1 MKKIGSG
8 FVPFLVFSF
17 LFLFVAAQGQAKVSV
32 RATVDRNQVPVG
44 GNFTLKVTVDS
55 EKSSPINPPSL
66 PTIENVQLLHSWTS
80 SQSRS
85 TVVSTGQ
92 GIDFKTV
99 NSKIYSYQYTPMQ
112 EGTVNIDPIRVKV
125 DGKTYQTKPIQIAVL
140 AAGQGRPQ
148 AQRPQQGQQWPG
160 QGGSRQVPSEPS
172 DPFAEAEEMFN
183 QLLRRQ
189 FGGVPGGGF
198 QTEPPTGKDAFFII
212 AEVDKTEAYK
222 GEQILASWYLY
233 TRGRVRD
240 IDTLKYPT
248 LKGFWK
254 EDIQIA
260 THLNFEQDV
269 INGVPYSRALLASYA
284 LFPIEEGKRKI
295 DPYKAKATI
304 VGGFGF
310 GRGHQA
316 TKSSDNIPIL
326 VKPLPEEGK
335 PGNFTGAV
343 GEFQMTVDAPNK
355 SIITH
360 QPFPLRIRF
369 EGRGNA
375 KLIELPELPL
385 SDNLEI
391 YDIKNE
397 SKFFKNGQSFKEFE
411 VLLIPNK
418 PGPLKID
425 ALKSSYFDPRK
436 REYIMLDSDPIELQ
450 VLPGSKQQSIGEE
463 RLKADDEQIVLPGLV
478 KEWNPEF
485 IARSSK
491 FHYWFILYALAL
503 LVVLGKLVKDA
514 GWMIKNPTTEEIIA
528 ARFSKIEK
536 HIGKQKYRAA
546 GIEAT
551 NTVYR
556 VLGELTGEG
565 GSNQQLEKVL
575 TKTDPSVRREIE
587 EPLTKLMDFFGVL
600 GFGPASFV
608 KEFKDTKGLENKAK
622 ELKSL
627 LLKACQLS
635 KGNEEFDKKRSN
647 KKKGED
653 L

>member
-1 MKKIGSG
+1 M
-8 FVPFLVFSF
+8 
-17 LFLFVAAQGQAKVSV
+17 AQVNVS
-32 RATVDRNQVPVG
+32 ATVDRNQVPVG
-44 GNFTLKVTVDS
+44 DNFTLNVTIES
-55 EKSSPINPPSL
+55 ESSNNIGAPSI
-66 PTIENVQLLHSWTS
+66 PTIDNVQLLHSWTS

-85 TVVSTGQ
+85 SVVTTGQ

-99 NSKIYSYQYTPMQ
+99 RSKIYSYQFTPLN
-112 EGTVNIDPIRVKV
+112 EGRVDIDPIQIEV
-125 DGKTYQTKPIQIAVL
+125 DGKSYATKPIQIAVL
-140 AAGQGRPQ
+140 AQGQGRPQ
-148 AQRPQQGQQWPG
+148 IQARPQ
-160 QGGSRQVPSEPS
+160 VPDDFPQ

-198 QTEPPTGKDAFFII
+198 QTEPPTGKDAFFIL

-222 GEQILASWYLY
+222 GEQILASWYIY

-284 LFPIEEGKRKI
+284 LFPIEEGKTTI

-316 TKSSDNIPIL
+316 TKASDNIPVLI
-326 VKPLPEEGK
+326 KPLPVDGK
-335 PGNFTGAV
+335 PSNFTGAV

-360 QPFPLRIRF
+360 QPFPLRVRF

-385 SDNLEI
+385 GDSLEI

-397 SKFFKNGQSFKEFE
+397 SQFFKNGQSFKEFE

-418 PGPLKID
+418 PGPLKIE
-425 ALKSSYFDPRK
+425 ALQSSYFDPKK
-436 REYIMLDSDPIELQ
+436 REYISLSSQPFELQ
-450 VLPGSKQQSIGEE
+450 VLPGAKQESIGEE
-463 RLKADDEQIVLPGLV
+463 RLKSDKKKVVLPGLV
-478 KEWNPEF
+478 KEWNPDYVV
-485 IARSSK
+485 RSSK
-491 FHYWFILYALAL
+491 YIYWSLLYILVLIVL
-503 LVVLGKLVKDA
+503 LGKLVKDS
-514 GWMIKNPTTEEIIA
+514 GILIKNPSIEEVIA
-528 ARFSKIEK
+528 KRFDKIDRLLSKE
-536 HIGKQKYRAA
+536 KYRAV

-551 NTVYR
+551 NTVYK
-556 VLGELTGEG
+556 VLGDLTGEG
-565 GSNQQLEKVL
+565 GANEQIEKVL
-575 TKTDPSVRREIE
+575 SKTDPSVRREIE
-587 EPLTKLMDFFGVL
+587 EPLKKLMDYFGVI
-600 GFGPASFV
+600 GFGPLSYV
-608 KEFKDTKGLENKAK
+608 KDLKDSKGLNVKVK

-627 LLKACQLS
+627 LLNACHLS
-635 KGNEEFDKKRSN
+635 KGNESFVKKDKSKEKS
-647 KKKGED
+647 
-653 L
+653 